1 MTSRDPHSWMWAEA
15 LGLLEQ
21 ADRLQ
26 RQFFG
31 VAGATAPRQQAHWEP
46 PVDVIETAG
55 EIIVI
60 VALPGIAPEQ
70 VEIEFD
76 NGVLAVRA
84 DRHAPLSART
94 TAIRR
99 LEIPYGRFER
109 SMSLPV
115 GQYELVAQ
123 ASVHG
128 CLELRLQKR

>member
-1 MTSRDPHSWMWAEA
+1 MWAEA

-31 VAGATAPRQQAHWEP
+31 VARATPASRRQAHWEP

-55 EIIVI
+55 EIVVT
-60 VALPGIAPEQ
+60 VALPGIPPEQ
-70 VEIEFD
+70 IEIQFE
-76 NGVLAVRA
+76 NGVLAVRTE
-84 DRHAPLSART
+84 RHAPVSART

-99 LEIPYGRFER
+99 LEIPYGRIER
-109 SMSLPV
+109 SMSLPA

-123 ASVHG
+123 SSLHG